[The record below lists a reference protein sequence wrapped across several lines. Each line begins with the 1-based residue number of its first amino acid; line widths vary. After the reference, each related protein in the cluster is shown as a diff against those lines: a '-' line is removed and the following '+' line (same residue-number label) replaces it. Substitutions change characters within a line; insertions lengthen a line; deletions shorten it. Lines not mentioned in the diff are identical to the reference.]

1 MSQAIIQIVE
11 LRQMVM
17 GDSSPLGVKSCE
29 SAWKNVMMMMMMAT
43 VHFSSQ
49 NAASK
54 QESL

>member
-29 SAWKNVMMMMMMAT
+29 SAWKNVMMMAT